1 MARQSRNSDIERV
14 SGATNMISFS
24 DFRSKFVLLYNEP
37 KRK

>member
-1 MARQSRNSDIERV
+1 MARQSRNSSIEHI

-24 DFRSKFVLLYNEP
+24 EFRSKFVLMYNEP